1 MNLQPRPSRLTQA
14 DLPRPAD
21 ANAEPAMVGVLL
33 VNLGTPDATDPRSMR
48 RYLREFLSDRR
59 VIETNPII
67 WQPILNL
74 IVLAVRPRRS
84 GHAYEKI
91 WNRERNESPLRT
103 ITRAQGEKLAARLA
117 GDRIIVDWAMRYG
130 QPSIGERVRELVRE
144 GCTRILVAPLYP
156 QYSASTTATV
166 NDTAFRAL
174 MQMRRQPAI
183 RTLPDYHDDPGYI
196 DALATSMTRALA
208 TLPFEPEAVL
218 ASFHGLPQE
227 YVNKGDPYYDQC
239 LATTELLRARLGWNA
254 DRLRVTFQSRFGR
267 AEWLKPYTLETV
279 TEMAKAGVK
288 RLAVVTP
295 GFAADCIETLE
306 EIGMQNAEE
315 FRAHGGR
322 EFAALPC
329 LNDSD
334 EGMALIERLV
344 RRELQGWV

>member
-1 MNLQPRPSRLTQA
+1 
-14 DLPRPAD
+14 
-21 ANAEPAMVGVLL
+21 
-33 VNLGTPDATDPRSMR
+33 
-48 RYLREFLSDRR
+48 
-59 VIETNPII
+59 
-67 WQPILNL
+67 
-74 IVLAVRPRRS
+74 VRPRRS

-315 FRAHGGR
+315 FRAHGGL